1 MSAQPI
7 TPSRLR
13 PSPAIAAL
21 ALALLLGLQPL
32 TTDLYLPALPLL
44 KNALAASMGEAQLTM
59 SALILAFGLAQLLW
73 GPIADR
79 WGRRPV
85 LLVGLSGYLLASLA
99 AMAAQAIDWLIALRV
114 LQGVTLAASVVC
126 ARAMVRDLFEP
137 HEGTHVMSKGLSGL
151 GLIAIGSPVVGG
163 LVTAAFGWRA
173 AFGAIALAG
182 AATLLFVARRLPET
196 LGERNPRA
204 LQPAELLAGWL
215 RVLRHPGFIAWAGLS
230 SATYGGLFVFLAS
243 SSFVYIGVLGL
254 APAAYGVVMALC
266 SISYLGGT
274 FVCRRWLLRHGAIGA
289 VQRAAGF
296 TLAGGVLMAALA
308 LAGVQTLWAV
318 LLPQLAYAF
327 AHGIHQPCG
336 QAGAVAPFPREAG
349 VASALAGFVMALV
362 AFGVGRW
369 LGVAMDSSTRPL
381 GLGLCAFALLTSLI
395 AWTLV
400 RRLAPAPHAA
410 AAEQAAQAPQSA
422 G

>member
-1 MSAQPI
+1 MSTQPFQR
-7 TPSRLR
+7 PR

-32 TTDLYLPALPLL
+32 TTDLYLPALP
-44 KNALAASMGEAQLTM
+44 ALTRELGATMRQAQLTM
-59 SALILAFGLAQLLW
+59 SALILAFGLAQLIW

-85 LLVGLSGYLLASLA
+85 LLTGLGTYLCASLA
-99 AMAAQAIDWLIALRV
+99 ALAAQGIDWLIAMRV
-114 LQGVTLAASVVC
+114 LQGIALAASVVC

-137 HEGTHVMSKGLSGL
+137 HEGTHVMSKGMSGL

-163 LVTAAFGWRA
+163 LVTTLFGWRA
-173 AFGAIALAG
+173 AFATIALASG
-182 AATLLFVARRLPET
+182 VALLFIWRQLPET
-196 LGERNPRA
+196 LAERNPRA
-204 LQPAELLAGWL
+204 LRPAGLLASWG
-215 RVLRHPGFIAWAGLS
+215 RVLRHPGFIAYAGLS
-230 SATYGGLFVFLAS
+230 AATYGGLFVFLAG

-254 APAAYGVVMALC
+254 APAWYGAVMALG

-274 FVCRRWLLRHGAIGA
+274 FVCRRWLLRHGVTGA
-289 VQRAAGF
+289 VQRAAWF
-296 TLAGGVLMAALA
+296 TLLGGVGMATLA

-318 LLPQLAYAF
+318 LLPQLSYTF

-336 QAGAVAPFPREAG
+336 QAGAVGPFPREAG

-362 AFGVGRW
+362 AFLVGRW
-369 LGVAMDSSTRPL
+369 LGGAMDGSTRPMAL
-381 GLGLCAFALLTSLI
+381 GIGAFALLTSLI

-400 RRLAPAPHAA
+400 RRLAPAAVA
-410 AAEQAAQAPQSA
+410 GRQAAESA
-422 G
+422 R